1 MYKCS
6 KCKLPVLVVPNEKP
20 VKICKCENAT
30 IIADMSAS
38 AKGIGGVQIGK
49 KK

>member
-6 KCKLPVLVVPNEKP
+6 KCESPVLVVPNEKP

-30 IIADMSAS
+30 IIAVMNAET
-38 AKGIGGVQIGK
+38 KGVGGMQIGK